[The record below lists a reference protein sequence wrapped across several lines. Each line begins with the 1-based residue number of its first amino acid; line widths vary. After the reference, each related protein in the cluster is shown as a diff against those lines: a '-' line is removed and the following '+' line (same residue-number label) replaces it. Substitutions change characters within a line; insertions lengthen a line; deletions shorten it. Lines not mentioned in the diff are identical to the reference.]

1 MPVEIRKAIKTLKKI
16 FEVIR
21 QKQGKDVSIIFAELI
36 DENQEISCKG
46 LVDKLIEFDPNQS
59 RSKLIGVVRALDQDG
74 SGAISLDEFL

>member
-1 MPVEIRKAIKTLKKI
+1 MEIRKAIKTLKKI